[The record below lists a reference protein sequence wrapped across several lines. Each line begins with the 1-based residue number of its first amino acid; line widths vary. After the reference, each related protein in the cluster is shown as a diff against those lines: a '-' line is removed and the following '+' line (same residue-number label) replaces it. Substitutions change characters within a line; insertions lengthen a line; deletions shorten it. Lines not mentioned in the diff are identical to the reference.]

1 MGEIFATAI
10 YALQFGIVLMAALL
24 LIGAGI
30 VLLCYIAALMNIE
43 FPGER

>member
-10 YALQFGIVLMAALL
+10 YALQFGIVLMAALAL
-24 LIGAGI
+24 VGAGI

>member
-1 MGEIFATAI
+1 MAEIFATAV
-10 YALQFGIVLMAALL
+10 YALQFGIVLMAALAL
-24 LIGAGI
+24 VGAGI

>member
-1 MGEIFATAI
+1 MAEIFATAI
-10 YALQFGIVLMAALL
+10 YALQFCIVLMAALAL
-24 LIGAGI
+24 VGAGI

>member
-1 MGEIFATAI
+1 MAEIFATAI
-10 YALQFGIVLMAALL
+10 YALQFGVVLMAALAL
-24 LIGAGI
+24 VGAGI

>member
-1 MGEIFATAI
+1 MPEFFAIAF
-10 YALQFGIVLMAALL
+10 YALQFGIVLMAALAL
-24 LIGAGI
+24 VGAGI